1 MVDLGTKTGGA
12 RWAGWTGFT
21 GSLEKSSLPG
31 MKNAVKTVV
40 TLSGLFLAG
49 QLLAADDTVLLEGA
63 WHFALDPKDAGVTEQ
78 WCDKTLTGQV
88 KLPGSLQEQGFGDDI
103 TVDTKWTGQIVD
115 RSWFNNPEYEPYRK
129 PGNVKVPFWLQPD
142 KHYVGAAWYQRE
154 VEIPPAWKDQRIV
167 LHLERPHWETT
178 VWVDRQR
185 MGSQNSLTTPHEYD
199 LTQALT
205 PGRHRLTL
213 RVDNRLVV
221 EVGVNAHSV
230 SDHTQGNWNGVVGRL
245 FLRTTP
251 RVWIDSLDVYPQ
263 IATRSVLLKGRL
275 GNLTGQPGQGTLNLA
290 VRPAQEAGA
299 PPLTRG
305 SLTVSWDQT
314 GGSFET
320 NYPLGPQAALW
331 DEFHPALYVADAV
344 FNDGAH
350 ARSAGFGLREA
361 GRSGTQIT
369 LNGRKLFLRGTLEC
383 CIHPLHGYPPTDVEG
398 WRRILRIARA
408 HGLNHLRFHSW
419 CPPEAA
425 FAAADELGFYYYVE
439 CPSWANSGSSVG
451 DGRPLD
457 RWLYEEGDRML
468 RAYGNHPSFLMM
480 SYGNEP
486 AGRNQNRWLGDL
498 VKYWKNK
505 DARRLY
511 TSGAG
516 WPMIPENDFHI
527 TPSPRIQA
535 WGEGLKS
542 RINARPPETMTDY
555 RDFIQTAGAPVVSHE
570 IGQWCVYP
578 NFDEIQKYTG
588 LLKPR
593 NFEIF
598 QDFLRAR
605 GLGDLAHQFLLA
617 SGKLQTLC
625 YKEDIES
632 ALRTPGMAG
641 FELLDLHDFPGQGT
655 ALVGVLDPFWDSKG
669 YVTPTEF
676 HDFNC
681 ETVPLARMKKRIL
694 QNSETFTAQIEVAH
708 FGPQALENAK
718 PQWFIRDAEQTT
730 LASGV
735 LDAKPIPTG
744 TQTRLGEVTLPLGQ
758 FTKARKLE
766 LSVALAGVGLP
777 GGGTLSSR
785 GYSNSWDFWV
795 YPAPSDT
802 PPTAGIHLAEQL
814 DETALGV
821 LRQGG
826 KVLLLPPPE
835 RIKGDA
841 LGRVKIGFS
850 SIFWN
855 SAWTARQPPH
865 TLGILCDPKHPALAD
880 FPTEYHSNWQ
890 WWELVSRSHPFILN
904 DTPRN
909 FRPLVMAIDD
919 WVTARKLGLVFEA
932 QVGGGKLL
940 ACGVDLANDLETRPV
955 ARQLRRSL
963 LTYMAGPSFQP
974 ATKLEA
980 AYLQSLLQDP
990 TAMQKLGARALRADS
1005 TQEGYEASNLLDG
1018 DPKTMWH
1025 TAWGDGAP
1033 AFPHEVV
1040 LQFARLVTL
1049 RAVSLLA
1056 RQDRN
1061 PNGMIKGCALY
1072 ASADGQTWG
1081 EPVARATLKQS
1092 ADEQTIRLPAPTKAR
1107 YVKLVAL
1114 SSFDPAKPYA
1124 SLAEL
1129 RVEAD

>member
-1 MVDLGTKTGGA
+1 
-12 RWAGWTGFT
+12 
-21 GSLEKSSLPG
+21 
-31 MKNAVKTVV
+31 MKNAVKVAAALAGLLLAGRLLAASD
-40 TLSGLFLAG
+40 TLVLEGTWRFALDRQDTGVKEQWCNQELAG
-49 QLLAADDTVLLEGA
+49 QI
-63 WHFALDPKDAGVTEQ
+63 
-78 WCDKTLTGQV
+78 

-103 TVDTKWTGQIVD
+103 AVDTKWTGEIVD
-115 RSWFNNPEYEPYRK
+115 GSWFKNPEYEPYRK
-129 PGNVKVPFWLQPD
+129 AGNLKVPFWLQPD
-142 KHYVGAAWYQRE
+142 KHYVGPAWYQRD

-178 VWVDRQR
+178 LWVDSQR
-185 MGSQNSLTTPHEYD
+185 IGSQNSLSTPHEYD
-199 LTQALT
+199 LTQTLP
-205 PGRHRLTL
+205 PGKHRLTL
-213 RVDNRLVV
+213 RVDNRMVV

-245 FLRTTP
+245 LLTTTP
-251 RVWIDSLDVYPQ
+251 RVWIDSLDAYPQ
-263 IATRSVLLKGRL
+263 VATKSVLLKGRL
-275 GNLTGQPGQGTLNLA
+275 GNRTGQAGQGTLALG
-290 VRPAQEAGA
+290 VSLSREAGA
-299 PPLTRG
+299 VPPSRVTLN
-305 SLTVSWDQT
+305 VSWDQT

-320 NYPLGPQAALW
+320 IYPLGPQAALW
-331 DEFHPALYVADAV
+331 DEFNPARYVADAV
-344 FNDGAH
+344 LNGGAH

-361 GRSGTQIT
+361 GRFGTQLT

-425 FAAADELGFYYYVE
+425 FAAADEMGFYYYVE
-439 CPSWANSGSSVG
+439 CPSWASSGSSVG

-498 VKYWKNK
+498 VKYWKSQ

-516 WPMIPENDFHI
+516 WPMLPENDFHI
-527 TPSPRIQA
+527 TPTPRVQG
-535 WGEGLKS
+535 WGEGLNS
-542 RINARPPETMTDY
+542 RINARPPETVTDY
-555 RDFIQTAGAPVVSHE
+555 RDFIQKSGAPVVSHE

-578 NFDEIQKYTG
+578 NFDEIPKYTG
-588 LLKPR
+588 LLKAK

-598 QDFLRAR
+598 QEFLHAR
-605 GLGDLAHQFLLA
+605 GLGDLARPFLLA

-669 YVTPTEF
+669 YVTPAEF
-676 HDFNC
+676 HAFNC

-694 QNSETFTAQIEVAH
+694 QNNETFTAQIEVAH
-708 FGPQALENAK
+708 FGPQPLDVPK
-718 PQWFIRDAEQTT
+718 PQWVIRDSDQTT
-730 LASGV
+730 VATGAFEVKS
-735 LDAKPIPTG
+735 IPTG
-744 TQTRLGEVTLPLGQ
+744 TQTRLGEISLWLGQ

-766 LSVALAGVGLP
+766 LSIMVAGAEIAGDP
-777 GGGTLSSR
+777 AGTSR
-785 GYSNSWDFWV
+785 PRIYRNSWDLWV
-795 YPAPSDT
+795 YPAAREAA
-802 PPTAGIHLAEQL
+802 PPAGIHLAEQL
-814 DETALGV
+814 DDAALAV

-835 RIKGDA
+835 RIKGDS

-855 SAWTARQPPH
+855 TAWTGRQPPH

-904 DTPRN
+904 DTPTA

-932 QVGGGKLL
+932 QVQGGKLL
-940 ACGVDLANDLETRPV
+940 ACGVDLANGLETRPV
-955 ARQLRRSL
+955 ARQLRRAL
-963 LTYMAGPSFQP
+963 LNYMAGPSFQP
-974 ATKLEA
+974 ATKLEV
-980 AYLQSLLQDP
+980 AYLRSLLQDP
-990 TAMQKLGARALRADS
+990 TAMQKLGAKVLRADS
-1005 TQEGYEASNLLDG
+1005 AQEGYEASNLLDG
-1018 DPKTMWH
+1018 DPKTLWH
-1025 TAWGDGAP
+1025 TVWGEGAP
-1033 AFPHEVV
+1033 SFPHEVV
-1040 LQFARLVTL
+1040 LQFARTITL
-1049 RAVSLLA
+1049 RSVSLLP

-1061 PNGMIKGCALY
+1061 PNGMIKDCALY
-1072 ASADGQTWG
+1072 LSADGQSWG
-1081 EPVARATLKQS
+1081 QPVAKATLKPS
-1092 ADEQTIRLPAPTKAR
+1092 GEEQTIRLPAPAKASHL
-1107 YVKLVAL
+1107 KLVAL

-1129 RVEAD
+1129 SIEAD